1 MTEQLFELQEKYKKN
16 PDETLRKEI
25 IEEIK
30 KTSED
35 IFDFDNL
42 PPVKHRWVD
51 RGEVM
56 SCEGANHPSHRHFKF
71 KR

>member
-16 PDETLRKEI
+16 PDEILRKEI
-25 IEEIK
+25 VEEIK

-42 PPVKHRWVD
+42 PPVK
-51 RGEVM
+51 
-56 SCEGANHPSHRHFKF
+56 SQTF
-71 KR
+71 